1 MILSVPS
8 CMNLAFLYAL
18 RALPNAVKALCF
30 QLFRGRFDIPDDI
43 PHDIPDDIPHDIP
56 DDIPDDIPLVD
67 PSKDKV
73 R

>member
-1 MILSVPS
+1 MMILSVPS
-8 CMNLAFLYAL
+8 CMDFAFLYAL
-18 RALPNAVKALCF
+18 RTLPKAVKALCF
-30 QLFRGRFDIPDDI
+30 RLFRGRF
-43 PHDIPDDIPHDIP
+43 DIPDDIPHDIP